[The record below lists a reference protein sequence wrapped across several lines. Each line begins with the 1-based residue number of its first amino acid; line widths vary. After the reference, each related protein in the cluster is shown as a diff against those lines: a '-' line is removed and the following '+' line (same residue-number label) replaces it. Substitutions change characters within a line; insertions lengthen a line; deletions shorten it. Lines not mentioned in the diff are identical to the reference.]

1 MGRYAARVNLLA
13 GETSPYLLQHKDNPV
28 HWRPWDAE
36 AFAAARERDVPVLLS
51 VGYSAC
57 HWCHVM
63 AHESFEHDETAALM
77 NELFVSVKVDREE
90 RPDVDALYMD
100 AVVTLTGAGGW
111 PMTVFLTP
119 DGEPFYGG
127 TYYPPLPRPGMPS
140 FQQVL
145 RAVSD
150 AWRDRRTEVV
160 DTAGRLT
167 DALRESARR
176 APSDDPVT
184 EAIEARAVEHLTQIH
199 DPTWGGFGPA
209 PKFPQGPLLGFLLRA
224 HARTG
229 DPAALAA
236 AVTTLD
242 GMALGGMYDV
252 IGGGFHRY
260 SVDGMWLVPH
270 FEKMLY
276 DNALLAPA
284 YLEAWAVT
292 GDERYRD
299 VAASTLDYMVR
310 ELRLPTG
317 GFASSQDADTDG
329 VEGATFVWTP
339 SRCARRLTPQTRM
352 SALEFYGV
360 TDSGN
365 FEGATILRPSGA
377 PPEGRDRIDAALLA
391 ARARRPQPGLDDKV
405 IASWNGLALA
415 ALAQG
420 AWRLERPDLLSV
432 AEQLAEFLHTEMV
445 DAGGASVRTSRAGVA
460 KIPAQLEDY
469 AAVGFG
475 LLELAIATGDDRYRR
490 RAADLTDRAVELFAD
505 PVHGGFYSTAAD
517 AAALVARR
525 KEFDDNPI
533 PSGSSLLA
541 HVLLRLA
548 RIAGD
553 PEYERLAMSAV
564 GLALEYVQRAPHGFG
579 QLLQVVD
586 LHLAT
591 PREIAVIGDPA
602 DAATASLVAA
612 ARAGFHPTTVYA
624 FGSGEASDE
633 PLLVG
638 KTLIEGKPAAYVCER
653 FACQTP
659 ITDPALLSIRR

>member
-1 MGRYAARVNLLA
+1 VNLLS

-28 HWRPWDAE
+28 HWWPWGQDA
-36 AFAAARERDVPVLLS
+36 FDTARERDVPVLLS

-63 AHESFEHDETAALM
+63 AHESFEHPETAALM
-77 NELFVSVKVDREE
+77 NELYVSIKVDREE

-100 AVVTLTGAGGW
+100 AVVSLTGAGGW

-127 TYYPPLPRPGMPS
+127 TYYPPRPRPGMPS

-150 AWRDRRTEVV
+150 AWRDRRSEVT

-167 DALRESARR
+167 DALRESSRR
-176 APSDDPVT
+176 APSDDVVT
-184 EAIEARAVEHLTQIH
+184 DATVSRAVEHLTQIH
-199 DPTWGGFGPA
+199 DPNWGGFGPA
-209 PKFPQGPLLGFLLRA
+209 PKFPQGPLLGFLLRV

-229 DPAALAA
+229 DSTALAA

-260 SVDGMWLVPH
+260 SVDGVWLVPH

-276 DNALLAPA
+276 DNALLAPV

-292 GDERYRD
+292 GDDHYRA
-299 VAASTLDYMVR
+299 VAAATLDYMVR
-310 ELRLPTG
+310 ELRLPGG
-317 GFASSQDADTDG
+317 GFASSQDADTGG

-339 SRCARRLTPQTRM
+339 DQVRAALDPQD
-352 SALEFYGV
+352 AEAAIEFYRV
-360 TDSGN
+360 TAAGN
-365 FEGATILRPSGA
+365 FEGATILRPTGTDLA
-377 PPEGRDRIDAALLA
+377 GRDRIDAALLA
-391 ARARRPQPGLDDKV
+391 ARQLRPQPGLDDKV

-420 AWRLERPDLLSV
+420 AWRLERPDLLVV
-432 AEQLAEFLHTEMV
+432 AEQLAEFLHTGMV
-445 DAGGASVRTSRAGVA
+445 DEHGEPVRTSRGGVA

-469 AAVGFG
+469 AAVAFG
-475 LLELAIATGDDRYRR
+475 LLELAVATADDRYRR
-490 RAADLTDRAVELFAD
+490 RAAELADRAVELFAD
-505 PVHGGFYSTAAD
+505 PVHGGFYSTAA
-517 AAALVARR
+517 AGEELVARR
-525 KEFDDNPI
+525 KELDDNPI

-548 RIAGD
+548 RIDGD
-553 PEYERLAMSAV
+553 AERERLAMGAV
-564 GLALEYVQRAPHGFG
+564 GLAHEYVQRAPHGFG

-586 LHLAT
+586 LQLAP
-591 PREIAVIGDPA
+591 PREVAIIGDPA
-602 DAATASLVAA
+602 DPATAALIAA

-633 PLLVG
+633 PLLAG
-638 KTLIEGKPAAYVCER
+638 KTLVAGQPAVYVCER
-653 FACQTP
+653 FACQAP
-659 ITDPALLSIRR
+659 ITDPARL

>member
-1 MGRYAARVNLLA
+1 
-13 GETSPYLLQHKDNPV
+13 
-28 HWRPWDAE
+28 
-36 AFAAARERDVPVLLS
+36 VLLS

-63 AHESFEHDETAALM
+63 EHESFEHPQTAALM
-77 NELFVSVKVDREE
+77 NELYVSVKVDREE

-100 AVVTLTGAGGW
+100 AVVSLTGAGGW

-140 FQQVL
+140 FEQVL

-150 AWRDRRTEVV
+150 AWRDRRAEVTE
-160 DTAGRLT
+160 TAGRLT
-167 DALRESARR
+167 DALRESSRR
-176 APSDDPVT
+176 APSGDPVT
-184 EAIEARAVEHLTQIH
+184 EAIAARAVEHLTQIH
-199 DPTWGGFGPA
+199 DPSWGGFGPA
-209 PKFPQGPLLGFLLRA
+209 PKFPQGPLIGFLLRA

-229 DPAALAA
+229 DQSALAA
-236 AVTTLD
+236 AVKTLD

-260 SVDGMWLVPH
+260 SVDGVWLVPH

-276 DNALLAPA
+276 DNALLAPV

-292 GDERYRD
+292 GDDRYRA
-299 VAASTLDYMVR
+299 VAAATLDYMVR
-310 ELRLPTG
+310 ELRLPGG

-339 SRCARRLTPQTRM
+339 QQVRAALDPQD
-352 SALEFYGV
+352 AEAAIEFYRV

-365 FEGATILRPSGA
+365 FEGATILRPTGA
-377 PPEGRDRIDAALLA
+377 DPAGRDRIDAGLLA

-420 AWRLERPDLLSV
+420 AWRLGRPDLLAV
-432 AEQLAEFLHTEMV
+432 AEQLAEFLHTGMV
-445 DAGGASVRTSRAGVA
+445 DEDGAPVRTSRNGVA

-475 LLELAIATGDDRYRR
+475 LLELAVATADDRYRR
-490 RAADLTDRAVELFAD
+490 RAADLADQAVELFAD
-505 PVHGGFYSTAAD
+505 PIHGGFYSTAATGEE
-517 AAALVARR
+517 LVARR

-548 RIAGD
+548 RIEGD
-553 PEYERLAMSAV
+553 VERERLAMSAV

-579 QLLQVVD
+579 QLLQVID
-586 LHLAT
+586 LQLAP
-591 PREIAVIGDPA
+591 PREIAIVGDLADPA
-602 DAATASLVAA
+602 TDALIVA

-624 FGSGEASDE
+624 FGSGGASDE
-633 PLLVG
+633 PLLAG
-638 KTLIEGKPAAYVCER
+638 KTLIDGRPAAYVCER
-653 FACQTP
+653 FTCQAP
-659 ITDPALLSIRR
+659 ITDPARL

>member
-1 MGRYAARVNLLA
+1 MR
-13 GETSPYLLQHKDNPV
+13 
-28 HWRPWDAE
+28 
-36 AFAAARERDVPVLLS
+36 
-51 VGYSAC
+51 
-57 HWCHVM
+57 
-63 AHESFEHDETAALM
+63 AAL
-77 NELFVSVKVDREE
+77 DP
-90 RPDVDALYMD
+90 PDANV
-100 AVVTLTGAGGW
+100 
-111 PMTVFLTP
+111 
-119 DGEPFYGG
+119 
-127 TYYPPLPRPGMPS
+127 
-140 FQQVL
+140 
-145 RAVSD
+145 
-150 AWRDRRTEVV
+150 
-160 DTAGRLT
+160 
-167 DALRESARR
+167 
-176 APSDDPVT
+176 
-184 EAIEARAVEHLTQIH
+184 
-199 DPTWGGFGPA
+199 
-209 PKFPQGPLLGFLLRA
+209 
-224 HARTG
+224 
-229 DPAALAA
+229 
-236 AVTTLD
+236 
-242 GMALGGMYDV
+242 
-252 IGGGFHRY
+252 
-260 SVDGMWLVPH
+260 
-270 FEKMLY
+270 
-276 DNALLAPA
+276 
-284 YLEAWAVT
+284 
-292 GDERYRD
+292 
-299 VAASTLDYMVR
+299 
-310 ELRLPTG
+310 
-317 GFASSQDADTDG
+317 
-329 VEGATFVWTP
+329 
-339 SRCARRLTPQTRM
+339 
-352 SALEFYGV
+352 ALEFYGV

-365 FEGATILRPSGA
+365 FEGATILRPTGA

-420 AWRLERPDLLSV
+420 AWRLERPDLLGV

-659 ITDPALLSIRR
+659 ITDPALLSVRR